1 MESKMSNYWVVGM
14 CVLAVS
20 VGVWW
25 WNRRMGRR
33 GIPKG
38 NLGWPWI
45 GETLDFISSGYSSN
59 PVSFMQK
66 RQSLYVSIPNCTSLL
81 RGSIASTRNH
91 CSCMLLYIPH
101 SYIDIYVCII
111 IDKFLAAAPLCMSLI
126 SSSLFFYLK
135 VWQSVQISSA
145 WAADHSFYWCRGEQ
159 IGVAERRK
167 DLCALLSE
175 VCEPLAG
182 WNFHIEDQWECA

>member
-1 MESKMSNYWVVGM
+1 MINLLHAFSSKGLAEEEGGMESKMSNYWVVGM

-126 SSSLFFYLK
+126 SSSLFF
-135 VWQSVQISSA
+135 
-145 WAADHSFYWCRGEQ
+145 
-159 IGVAERRK
+159 
-167 DLCALLSE
+167 LSKGMAK
-175 VCEPLAG
+175 CSNLICLG
-182 WNFHIEDQWECA
+182 GRS